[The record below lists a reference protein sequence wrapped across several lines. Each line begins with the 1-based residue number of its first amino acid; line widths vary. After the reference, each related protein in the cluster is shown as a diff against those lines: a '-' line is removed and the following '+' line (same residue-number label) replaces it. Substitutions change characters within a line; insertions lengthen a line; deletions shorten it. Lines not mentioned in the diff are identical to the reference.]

1 MSDRIRV
8 LVVDDHPVV
17 RAGLRGMLGLK
28 PGIEIVGEAAD
39 GVEAIDQALQLNPDV
54 VVLDLV
60 MPRKTGIE
68 VVAELKARAP
78 AMHIVVLTSYANQD
92 RVRAAVSAGAEG
104 FVLKETRPEELVAA
118 IRHVAAGGVWLD
130 PSLAYSLMR
139 QRPQEP
145 AALEGLTPRE
155 REVLA
160 LLGQGLPNSDIAA
173 RLFITDSTVRV
184 HVSNILAK
192 LQLANRTQAALYA
205 AGRDPVSPSDG
216 A

>member
-1 MSDRIRV
+1 MSDVVRV

-17 RAGLRGMLGLK
+17 RAGLRGMLSVK

-39 GVEAIDQALQLNPDV
+39 GVEAIEQALLLNPDV

-68 VVAELKARAP
+68 VLAELKARAP
-78 AMHIVVLTSYANQD
+78 AICIVVLTSYANQD
-92 RVRAAVSAGAEG
+92 RVRAAVAAGAEG
-104 FVLKETRPEELVAA
+104 FVLKETRPEELVSA

-130 PSLAYSLMR
+130 PSLAYGLMR
-139 QRPQEP
+139 QKPKEP
-145 AALEGLTPRE
+145 AVLEELTPRE
-155 REVLA
+155 REVLT
-160 LLGQGLPNSDIAA
+160 LLGQGLPNGDIAA

-192 LQLANRTQAALYA
+192 LQLSNRTQAALFA
-205 AGRDPVSPSDG
+205 AGRNPVLPSDG